1 MSVTNFESITY
12 ELTEDELKHVSGL
25 VLALKLR
32 TKESAIKAPEIV
44 KSMNIFAERNKLC
57 KMTDARLRKCI
68 NYIRSNSIL
77 PVIATSQ
84 GYYCSYDEKELSD
97 QIKSLTERANSI
109 MDCVF
114 GLNKIL
120 KNSHEKL

>member
-12 ELTEDELKHVSGL
+12 ELTPDELKHVNSL

-44 KSMNIFAERNKLC
+44 KSMNIFAERHNLC

-77 PVIATSQ
+77 PVIATSN

-120 KNSHEKL
+120 KNSNEKL

>member
-1 MSVTNFESITY
+1 MITNFTNITY
-12 ELTEDELKHVSGL
+12 ELTEGEIKHVNGL

-44 KSMNIFAERNKLC
+44 KLMNIFAERHNLC

-68 NYIRSNSIL
+68 NYIRSNSLL
-77 PVIATSQ
+77 PVIAGSN
-84 GYYCSYDEKELSD
+84 GYYTSFDEKELSD

-109 MDCVF
+109 MDTVF

>member
-1 MSVTNFESITY
+1 MVTNFESITY
-12 ELTEDELKHVSGL
+12 ELTPDELKHVNSL

-44 KSMNIFAERNKLC
+44 KSMNIFAERHDLC

-77 PVIATSQ
+77 PVIATSN

-109 MDCVF
+109 MDTVF

>member
-1 MSVTNFESITY
+1 MSITNFESITY
-12 ELTEDELKHVSGL
+12 ELTEDELKHVNGL

-44 KSMNIFAERNKLC
+44 KSMNIFAERHNLC
-57 KMTDARLRKCI
+57 RMTDARLRKLI

-77 PVIATSQ
+77 PVIGTSV

-97 QIKSLTERANSI
+97 QIKSLIERANSI
-109 MDCVF
+109 MDCVY

-120 KNSHEKL
+120 KNEK

>member
-1 MSVTNFESITY
+1 MITNFTNITY
-12 ELTEDELKHVSGL
+12 ELTEDEIKHVNGL

-44 KSMNIFAERNKLC
+44 KSMNIFAERHNLC

-84 GYYCSYDEKELSD
+84 GYYCSYDDKELSD

-109 MDCVF
+109 LDCVF

>member
-1 MSVTNFESITY
+1 MVTNFESITY
-12 ELTEDELKHVSGL
+12 ELNEDELKHVNGL
-25 VLALKLR
+25 ILALKLR

-44 KSMNIFAERNKLC
+44 KSMNIFAERHNLC
-57 KMTDARLRKCI
+57 KMTEARLRKCI
-68 NYIRSNSIL
+68 NYIRSNSML
-77 PVIATSQ
+77 PVIATSN

-109 MDCVF
+109 MDTVF
-114 GLNKIL
+114 GLNKLL

>member
-12 ELTEDELKHVSGL
+12 ELTEDELKHVNGL

-44 KSMNIFAERNKLC
+44 KSMNIFAERHDLC

-77 PVIATSQ
+77 PVIAGSN
-84 GYYCSYDEKELSD
+84 GYYTSFDEKELSD

-109 MDCVF
+109 LDCVF

>member
-1 MSVTNFESITY
+1 MVTNFESITY
-12 ELTEDELKHVSGL
+12 ELNEDELKHVNGL

-44 KSMNIFAERNKLC
+44 KSMNIFAERHNLC
-57 KMTDARLRKCI
+57 KMTEARLRKCI
-68 NYIRSNSIL
+68 NFIRSNSLL
-77 PVIATSQ
+77 PVIGTSI

-109 MDCVF
+109 FDCVR
-114 GLNKIL
+114 GLDKIL
-120 KNSHEKL
+120 KETRI

>member
-1 MSVTNFESITY
+1 MITNFESITY
-12 ELTEDELKHVSGL
+12 ELTEDELTHVNGI

-44 KSMNIFAERNKLC
+44 KSMNIFAERHNLC
-57 KMTDARLRKCI
+57 KMTDARLRKCV

-77 PVIATSQ
+77 PVIAGSN
-84 GYYCSYDEKELSD
+84 GYYTSFDEKELSD

>member
-12 ELTEDELKHVSGL
+12 ELTEDELKHVNGL

-44 KSMNIFAERNKLC
+44 KSMNIFAERHDLC

-77 PVIATSQ
+77 PVIAGSN
-84 GYYCSYDEKELSD
+84 GYYTSFDEKELSD

>member
-1 MSVTNFESITY
+1 MVTNFESITY
-12 ELTEDELKHVSGL
+12 ELNEDELKHVNGL

-44 KSMNIFAERNKLC
+44 KSMNIFAERHNLC
-57 KMTDARLRKCI
+57 KMTEARLRKCI

-84 GYYCSYDEKELSD
+84 GYYCSYDDKELSD

>member
-12 ELTEDELKHVSGL
+12 ELTEDELKHVNGL

-44 KSMNIFAERNKLC
+44 KSMNIFAERHDLC

-77 PVIATSQ
+77 PVIAGSN
-84 GYYCSYDEKELSD
+84 GYYTSFDEKELSD

-109 MDCVF
+109 LDCVF

-120 KNSHEKL
+120 KDGR

>member
-12 ELTEDELKHVSGL
+12 ELTPDELKHVNSL

-44 KSMNIFAERNKLC
+44 KSMNIFAERHNLC
-57 KMTDARLRKCI
+57 KMTDARLRKCV

-77 PVIATSQ
+77 PVIAGSN
-84 GYYCSYDEKELSD
+84 GYYTSFDEKELSD

-109 MDCVF
+109 MDTVF

-120 KNSHEKL
+120 KDER

>member
-1 MSVTNFESITY
+1 MVTNFESITY
-12 ELTEDELKHVSGL
+12 ELNEDELKHVNGL

-44 KSMNIFAERNKLC
+44 KSMNIFAERHNLC
-57 KMTDARLRKCI
+57 KMTEARLRKCI
-68 NYIRSNSIL
+68 NYIRSNSLL
-77 PVIATSQ
+77 PVIATSL

-109 MDCVF
+109 FDCVR
-114 GLNKIL
+114 GLDKIL
-120 KNSHEKL
+120 KEIK

>member
-1 MSVTNFESITY
+1 MSVTNFELITY
-12 ELTEDELKHVSGL
+12 ELTPDELKHVNSL

-44 KSMNIFAERNKLC
+44 KSMNIFAERHDLC

-77 PVIATSQ
+77 PVIATSN

-109 MDCVF
+109 LDCVF

>member
-1 MSVTNFESITY
+1 MSITNFERITY
-12 ELTEDELKHVSGL
+12 ELTDDELKHVNGL

-44 KSMNIFAERNKLC
+44 KSMNIFAERHNLC
-57 KMTDARLRKCI
+57 KMTDARLRKLI

-84 GYYCSYDEKELSD
+84 GYYCSYDDKELSD

-109 MDCVF
+109 MDCVY

-120 KNSHEKL
+120 KNH

>member
-1 MSVTNFESITY
+1 MITNFTNITY
-12 ELTEDELKHVSGL
+12 ELTPDELKHVNSL

-44 KSMNIFAERNKLC
+44 KSMNIFAERHDLC

-77 PVIATSQ
+77 PVIATSN

-109 MDCVF
+109 MDTVF

>member
-1 MSVTNFESITY
+1 MITNFESITY
-12 ELTEDELKHVSGL
+12 ELNEDELKHVNGL
-25 VLALKLR
+25 ILALKLR

-44 KSMNIFAERNKLC
+44 KSMNIFAERHNLC
-57 KMTDARLRKCI
+57 KMTEARLRKCI
-68 NYIRSNSIL
+68 NFIRSNSLL
-77 PVIATSQ
+77 PVIGTSI

-109 MDCVF
+109 MDTVF

>member
-12 ELTEDELKHVSGL
+12 ELTEDELTHVNVL

-44 KSMNIFAERNKLC
+44 KSMNIFAERNNLC
-57 KMTDARLRKCI
+57 KMTDARLRKCV

-77 PVIATSQ
+77 PVIATSC

>member
-1 MSVTNFESITY
+1 MITNFESISY
-12 ELTEDELKHVSGL
+12 ELTDDELKHVNGL

-44 KSMNIFAERNKLC
+44 KSMNIFAQRHNLC

-84 GYYCSYDEKELSD
+84 GYYCSYDDKELSD

-109 MDCVF
+109 MDTVF

>member
-1 MSVTNFESITY
+1 MITNFTNITY
-12 ELTEDELKHVSGL
+12 ELTEDEIKHVNGL

-44 KSMNIFAERNKLC
+44 KSMNIFAERHNLC
-57 KMTDARLRKCI
+57 KMTDARLRKCV

-77 PVIATSQ
+77 PVIAGSN
-84 GYYCSYDEKELSD
+84 GYYTSFDEKELSD

>member
-1 MSVTNFESITY
+1 MITNFTNITY
-12 ELTEDELKHVSGL
+12 ELTEDEIKHVNSL

-44 KSMNIFAERNKLC
+44 KSMNIFAERHDLC

-77 PVIATSQ
+77 PVIATSN

-109 MDCVF
+109 MDTVF